1 MKKSTRLYH
10 MIHYMN
16 EMHHFTLS
24 DLMEEFNISKSTAL
38 RDMRDLEDLGVPF
51 YSESGQHGGYHII
64 RERGLTKIDLTPQE
78 LLALLFAFGSISQ
91 LPTIPFNATYDG
103 IYRKIISHSS
113 TEQKAEIN
121 RFLGKFQYFNKSG
134 QAPIPHFEQMVQ
146 ASFSQQICMIHYQ
159 GRSLASPYSVVG
171 FLFKNNK
178 WYAVV
183 LDIQTNR
190 VHLFSME
197 KIEGVELTDEVA
209 DTGGVTLENFTQ
221 YMSTGDLEIMVQ
233 CTERGLSDLSSYLWS
248 DQKVIN
254 QDGRILFTS
263 TIHPGDIPFIA
274 KLLTRSG
281 REVKVLSPPELV
293 EAVKK
298 ELSFSLA
305 QYQ

>member
-16 EMHHFTLS
+16 EVHHFTLS

-38 RDMRDLEDLGVPF
+38 RDMRDLEELGVPF

-134 QAPIPHFEQMVQ
+134 QATIPHFEQMVQ

-171 FLFKNNK
+171 FLFKNSK

-183 LDIQTNR
+183 LEIQTDR
-190 VHLFSME
+190 VRLFSME
-197 KIEGVELTDEVA
+197 KIEDVELKDDVTDA
-209 DTGGVTLENFTQ
+209 GGVTLENFTH
-221 YMSTGDLEIMVQ
+221 YMSQGDMEIVVQ
-233 CTERGLSDLSSYLWS
+233 CTEKGLSDLTSYLWS
-248 DQKVIN
+248 NQKVIN
-254 QDGRILFTS
+254 QEGRIIFTS
-263 TIHPGDIPFIA
+263 SIHPRDIPFIA

-281 REVKVLSPPELV
+281 REVKVLSPPELI
-293 EAVKK
+293 EAVKE
-298 ELSFSLA
+298 ELALSLA